1 METNTVQ
8 TSSDSFEERPWGSYT
23 ILAEGSNYK
32 VKTITVL
39 PGKRLSY
46 QKHARRSE
54 YWTIVEGK
62 GVFTLDGADQAVQ
75 VGDRVVVPQGAAHR
89 IENSGAENLVF
100 IEVQLGDYFGEDD
113 IVRLEDVYG
122 RK

>member
-1 METNTVQ
+1 METMTNNY
-8 TSSDSFEERPWGSYT
+8 EERPWGSFT
-23 ILAEGSNYK
+23 ILAEGLNYK

-54 YWTIVEGK
+54 YWTIVQGEGI
-62 GVFTLDGADQAVQ
+62 FTLDGANHSVG
-75 VGDRVVVPQGAAHR
+75 VGDRVEVPLRAAHR
-89 IENSGAENLVF
+89 IQNPGIESLVF

-113 IVRLEDVYG
+113 IVRLEDDFG
-122 RK
+122 RTD